1 MNPPVH
7 IPDYDRLPDLAQRH
21 VIVTGASRGIGLAI
35 ARALAE
41 RGARIALVSRSARD
55 LESARATLANAAAH
69 AALAADVTDAVAVA
83 AMVAAAEQRLGPVFA
98 LVNNAGLGGA
108 AAFLDADDAHWRRM
122 IDVNLMSAVFCTRA
136 VLPGMIQRREGRVV
150 NIAST
155 AALRGYRH
163 VTAYSAA
170 KHALLGLTRSLARE
184 VERDGVIVRAVCP
197 GYTETDMLSES
208 IRSASRRTGKSEPEI
223 RARFESSNRGGRLV
237 QTAEIAH
244 AVAWLC
250 GGRSSTLG
258 GIGLVFDGAPPEVLD

>member
-1 MNPPVH
+1 MNDHPP
-7 IPDYDRLPDLAQRH
+7 IPDYDRLPDLAERH

-41 RGARIALVSRSARD
+41 CRARVSLVSRTARD
-55 LESARATLANAAAH
+55 IESARATLANAAEH
-69 AALAADVTDAVAVA
+69 AAFATDVTDAGAVD
-83 AMVAAAEQRLGPVFA
+83 AMVEAAAARLGPVFA
-98 LVNNAGLGGA
+98 LVNNAGTGDA
-108 AAFLDADDAHWRRM
+108 VAFVDGDDAHWRRM

-155 AALRGYRH
+155 AAIRGYRH
-163 VTAYSAA
+163 VAAYSAA

-184 VERDGVIVRAVCP
+184 VERDGVLVRAVCP
-197 GYTETDMLSES
+197 GYTETDLLAES
-208 IRSASRRTGKSEPEI
+208 IRAASRRTGKSEQEI

-237 QTAEIAH
+237 RTDEIAH

-250 GGRSSTLG
+250 GERAVDLSGAGFVLDG
-258 GIGLVFDGAPPEVLD
+258 GPPEVLD